1 MFEHLEMLSGTA
13 TGSSKYTPAE
23 VGREDRQVSG
33 GISRSYRSRSI
44 AVVVVVTV
52 VVGGNWKEGEGG
64 QVSKRISSCNRS
76 GSRSRR
82 SSVSRGNRSCS
93 EAAPA
98 AAAAAAAHALVV
110 LVSIIIIIS
119 ISTIS

>member
-33 GISRSYRSRSI
+33 GISRSYRSSSI
-44 AVVVVVTV
+44 AVVVVVTI
-52 VVGGNWKEGEGG
+52 VVGGNWKGGEGG

-93 EAAPA
+93 EAA
-98 AAAAAAAHALVV
+98 AAAAHALVV